1 MQRVTITLASTFLAA
16 IVALAVAAGAQTG
29 ERTFDVASIKP
40 NKSGSNRVNL
50 NPLPGG
56 RFTAV
61 NVSVMDL
68 VAAAYGSGVPFP
80 RSGILNAPAWMSR
93 DRFDIVAK
101 ADGNPTLDEVARMLR
116 PLLAERFRLSFHK
129 ETRDPQIYT
138 LTFARSDQALGIG
151 LTPASRDCMGP
162 REPNEPVP
170 AGCEMV
176 SVPGIFR
183 AHGRPIVVL
192 ARMLSSWIEDHREV
206 QDQTALAGPFDFDL
220 HWTPDRMPV
229 VPPDASPELAQ
240 ALRSVES
247 DGPSLFTALQEQLGL
262 RLVPAK
268 DHAQV
273 LVIDHV
279 EQPSQD

>member
-1 MQRVTITLASTFLAA
+1 MIKRASMSLAV
-16 IVALAVAAGAQTG
+16 IVALAVAADAQTG
-29 ERTFDVASIKP
+29 ERKFEVASIRP

-68 VAAAYGSGVPFP
+68 VAAAYGSGLPFP

-101 ADGNPTLDEVARMLR
+101 AEGNPAVEEIARMLR
-116 PLLAERFRLSFHK
+116 PLLAERFHLSLHE
-129 ETRDPQIYT
+129 ETRERPIYT
-138 LTFARSDQALGIG
+138 LTFARSDKALGIG
-151 LTPASRDCMGP
+151 LRPASRDCLGP
-162 REPNEPVP
+162 REPNDPIP

-176 SVPGIFR
+176 SVPGIFV
-183 AHGRPIVVL
+183 AHGRPIAVL
-192 ARMLSSWIEDHREV
+192 ARLLSSWVEDHRDV
-206 QDQTALAGPFDFDL
+206 RDQTALPGAFDFDL

-229 VPPDASPELAQ
+229 VAPDASPELAQ
-240 ALRSVES
+240 ALRSVEAN
-247 DGPSLFTALQEQLGL
+247 GPSLFTALQEQLGL
-262 RLVPAK
+262 RLVPGK
-268 DHAQV
+268 DQAQV

-279 EQPSQD
+279 EQPSPD